1 MIRRVEIMLS
11 ESDADMLRQA
21 ASDAGCTMSALLRH
35 LLRQHVGM
43 PDDLAAAMLPDGQR
57 KSRRRRPQAPDAP
70 QAL

>member
-35 LLRQHVGM
+35 LLRQHAGM

-57 KSRRRRPQAPDAP
+57 KSRRRRPQAPDA
-70 QAL
+70 L

>member
-1 MIRRVEIMLS
+1 MKIRLEVLLNAD
-11 ESDADMLRQA
+11 DADLLRQA

-35 LLRQHVGM
+35 LLRQHAGM